1 MCLSGDRHRLLP
13 YLGNCNNA
21 AINIGVHISFQ
32 ISGFIGGGCIPR
44 SRIVGHMIRTESL
57 KEEEE

>member
-21 AINIGVHISFQ
+21 AINIGVHMSFEISVFW
-32 ISGFIGGGCIPR
+32 GGCIPR
-44 SRIVGHMIRTESL
+44 SRIVGHMIRTQSL